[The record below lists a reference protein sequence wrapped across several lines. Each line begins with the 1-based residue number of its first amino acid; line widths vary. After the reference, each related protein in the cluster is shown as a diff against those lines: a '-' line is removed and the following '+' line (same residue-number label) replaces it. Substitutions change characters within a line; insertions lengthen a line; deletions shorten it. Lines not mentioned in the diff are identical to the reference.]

1 MIWDNNG
8 VFSTP
13 GHSLA
18 CPTRRGVIMIAK
30 PSYGTLGTGKHTK
43 NYGKSQFLM
52 GKSTKYMAVF
62 NSYVGLP
69 KGLVDIPGI
78 SLVKPP

>member
-1 MIWDNNG
+1 MA
-8 VFSTP
+8 

-18 CPTRRGVIMIAK
+18 CPTRWRGVIMIAK

-43 NYGKSQFLM
+43 KYGK
-52 GKSTKYMAVF
+52 Y
-62 NSYVGLP
+62 SYVGLP